1 MKGGLTKFE
10 TRVVQPVVQGFPV
23 IMVDYQLAKHL

>member
-23 IMVDYQLAKHL
+23 MVDYQLVKHL

>member
-23 IMVDYQLAKHL
+23 MVDYQLAKHL